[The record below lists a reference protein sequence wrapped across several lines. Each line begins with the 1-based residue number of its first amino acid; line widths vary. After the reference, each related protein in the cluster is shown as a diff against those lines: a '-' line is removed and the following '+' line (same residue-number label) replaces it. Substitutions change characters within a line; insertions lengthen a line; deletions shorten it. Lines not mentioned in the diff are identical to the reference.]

1 MSNNTQK
8 KIGFISLGCDKNR
21 VDTENMITTLSNYGF
36 QIVSNPDVAQIII
49 INTCAFLQTAR
60 EEAIQT
66 ILQISALKH
75 KSLEKLIVTG
85 CLVMLN
91 DEELLKPLAEV
102 DAFVVPKDYDL
113 LPQIIAKLYQPKLK
127 PKLINKIHT
136 SRILTTPKHYAYLK
150 IADGCDN
157 YCTYCK
163 IPYIRGRYT
172 SVPIQQLVDEAQK
185 LVNNGVKE
193 LIIVAQDVTRYGED
207 LYKENKLVEL
217 LQKLSLI
224 KNLQWIRLHYCYPE
238 RITDELIQEIKNND
252 KIVKYLD
259 IPLQHYNSQVL
270 KRMNRKSSS
279 EKIDILLTKLKQNIP
294 KITIRSTFMIGFP
307 GETKQQY
314 KDLCEFL
321 KRAKLDN
328 VGFFA
333 YSREYGTASYNL
345 DGQIKER
352 VKLRRLKHIQNIQ
365 SKIANKLNKQKISS
379 ICQVICDGYNAKD
392 GVFIGR
398 TYSSS
403 PDVDFYVYF
412 ISSKPVTVGQFATV
426 KITYANKNYLFGEVL

>member
-1 MSNNTQK
+1 MSNNAQK

-193 LIIVAQDVTRYGED
+193 IISVAQDVTRYGED
-207 LYKENKLVEL
+207 LYKENKLV
-217 LQKLSLI
+217 K
-224 KNLQWIRLHYCYPE
+224 K
-238 RITDELIQEIKNND
+238 
-252 KIVKYLD
+252 
-259 IPLQHYNSQVL
+259 
-270 KRMNRKSSS
+270 
-279 EKIDILLTKLKQNIP
+279 
-294 KITIRSTFMIGFP
+294 
-307 GETKQQY
+307 
-314 KDLCEFL
+314 
-321 KRAKLDN
+321 
-328 VGFFA
+328 
-333 YSREYGTASYNL
+333 
-345 DGQIKER
+345 
-352 VKLRRLKHIQNIQ
+352 
-365 SKIANKLNKQKISS
+365 
-379 ICQVICDGYNAKD
+379 
-392 GVFIGR
+392 
-398 TYSSS
+398 
-403 PDVDFYVYF
+403 
-412 ISSKPVTVGQFATV
+412 
-426 KITYANKNYLFGEVL
+426 